1 MLRSGRIPTDPPAQP
16 ASGATGIACRAGPGA
31 PGAVEAKR
39 TPVRG
44 GTRGHFGDYR
54 RMECILFRA
63 VFM

>member
-1 MLRSGRIPTDPPAQP
+1 MLPSGRIPTDPSAQ
-16 ASGATGIACRAGPGA
+16 AATGIACRAGPGA

-39 TPVRG
+39 SPVRG